1 MLINFEYSM
10 SIPSCFRFLRPYS
23 QRTHRSLAAPKQ
35 AAYLQFYAAARRLS
49 SSAPRWNH
57 SRSYDTS
64 DTRAESGISQHS
76 ALRNPV
82 LEAGY
87 TSQRDDVRRRIEELQ
102 DAKALKYPR
111 IKQDSKA
118 ITCADFRKLYNSLK
132 PEEVKKGEIVTLRG
146 MFLDTSKTH
155 L

>member
-10 SIPSCFRFLRPYS
+10 SIPSCLRFLRPYS
-23 QRTHRSLAAPKQ
+23 QRTPRSLAAPEQ

-57 SRSYDTS
+57 ITSYDTS
-64 DTRAESGISQHS
+64 DIRVERGISQHG
-76 ALRNPV
+76 ALQNPI
-82 LEAGY
+82 LEASY
-87 TSQRDDVRRRIEELQ
+87 KSQRDDVRRRTEELQ
-102 DAKALKYPR
+102 DAQALKYPR
-111 IKQDSKA
+111 IKRDFKA

-132 PEEVKKGEIVTLRG
+132 PEEVIKGEIVTLRG
-146 MFLDTSKTH
+146 TFLDTTKTY